1 MQNRNRW
8 SGARAEST
16 RRIESLRTEPSVT
29 AATGEAAAAAAA
41 AAVAETAVLCALGP
55 FPAIAWLA

>member
-16 RRIESLRTEPSVT
+16 RRIESLWTEPSVT
-29 AATGEAAAAAAA
+29 AAVGEAAAAAA